1 MFKMSR
7 RSVTSWFLAILFVFT
22 SAVSAQAMAG
32 YPNPGPRDVIDQK
45 FNGAYII
52 DAGAVTGS
60 TTTQTINQ
68 GLKPY
73 GLIYALVKAKVP
85 VEWVIN
91 DQKTDP
97 LTNTQ
102 TISQTQGNNGTDFT
116 FDCDGAGTAY
126 ASKNY
131 RTGAFVVPNEFSLQ
145 AKPVIDAWKANS
157 ANSGLV
163 VDGPCT
169 ATTPTLPVFS
179 TITSWPRAILDAQ
192 NGAVAVTYFNNA
204 GIPGPA
210 ATIDPA
216 NPPAYRFA
224 APSQLTPCDDIYVMP
239 HADPTWATHK
249 ELLPFVKSG
258 GALYASCHAVSE
270 VENMRYPASNDGTFP
285 SGQGL
290 EGKLA
295 MNFLATGNGANT
307 DALVHYGSHSA
318 QGSVPYNF
326 FKPATAADYAGS
338 AGNLESVR
346 VGDPIAQFLG
356 VTDAATQQGSEQIF
370 IPISG
375 SKWRSTTQIVTYDPT
390 QPDATAQATG
400 PAASVLYGP
409 AFGDAKNGW
418 VMYEGGHSL
427 NKGTAGDVAAQRAFF
442 NFLLLTAIDRR
453 PSASTDPSRS
463 PLVTV
468 TSPAPGTAIASGS
481 TSVPLKASATGG
493 SGSYSYK
500 WSAQCFDASR
510 NSVAVPD
517 SSFGSTVM
525 PNTTFTAP
533 ASSAGQVSCNLTLQV
548 IDTCGRFSFGYSSVT
563 FSPPAD
569 LRLTV
574 ASAPS
579 TSTHVTANGD
589 ITYTYSVYNAG
600 ETAGGLSDGRTA
612 SASSLTTAVPAGSIF
627 TSADVFQNDGTTP
640 LAGATCNQAGGSIA
654 CDLGDLADEVTVRV
668 IVKVKVNADAVSGT
682 ITSRA
687 SVTSKSADG
696 DLTNNSATVSHSKDA
711 VGIKIVY
718 ATKTVYA
725 DANGSPVTYSY
736 RVTNLGTNP
745 LTTVVVSDD
754 KLGSAHPTYVSG
766 DTNSNNQ
773 LESSETWIYTSTRT
787 ITWATPD
794 SNPANNPL
802 DRESTATAT
811 GVDGSTNVSSTDTAT
826 VQIATFSLLAKI
838 TPLAQTIAAGGNAN
852 VTLSVKNTTNQ
863 PVAVNNIN
871 VWSST
876 DAGGTL
882 TCALPAGSIAVAASG
897 STFQIGS
904 LEQNATW
911 TVDCLI
917 SGVTATEGQSKIASL
932 SVSAANP
939 LKNSAAAIA
948 DGPKTGAINI
958 ATPKLIL
965 TKVGKNNPLTRGD
978 SQPYTVTLR
987 NADTEANT
995 SVVLRDTAPDGMTLS
1010 PANIKFKQ
1018 LGGTAHT
1025 YGRIG
1030 VLASDKFDYSSTT
1043 LGSSN
1048 GNGGSGWYSGSV
1060 WSTNDSSNVKFLG
1073 NTADSNYSNEKYS
1086 VKFLNGS
1093 TTAKT
1098 LTRKALLNGD
1108 LAVDSTYLN
1117 FDCLQY
1123 FSTSSSRLWRIPTLT
1138 VRIAGT
1144 SIYTGRCQ
1152 SSSSSVRNAMSVKI
1166 PSTLL
1171 AANASASG
1179 SDVQF
1184 EVTIPGGSSG
1194 TSSSSAVVF
1203 LDDITIVSGQV
1214 ASSTFTAGLGS
1225 STSPAGGSGWADS
1238 YWTKAG
1244 TLSANLNASSKYGN
1258 DIEWTA
1264 NSSSTSTSSES
1275 ITRGF
1280 NLSSA
1285 DWQNAALS
1293 FSCRHEAFD
1302 STHDFLKVSVGGTVI
1317 FTEQNSGSTYC
1328 GVGASQTN
1336 SLSLNN
1342 LNLGPILPSASKINV
1357 VIEMAGNKNIGIDD
1371 LYITS
1376 GPSGGASASNADRSN
1391 VAWTYDSV
1399 NGRWYI
1405 NIGTLQV
1412 GEVATLDYVATIDRT
1427 KFNTASSITNIASA
1441 VSNRQTSPVTVS
1453 ETSQFAVSLFTLSV
1467 TSNVNKILSG
1477 GSYTLTYVLKNNG
1490 DLAST
1495 TNTLVDDNGTATDTS
1510 DDLNI
1515 HSLTPVKSGAAGV
1528 NTTDANLDPG
1538 ETWTYTRAFTGITSD
1553 KTNSATFNGQTASD
1567 TPTASDD
1574 ATVLVVSP
1582 SMSFTVDHANHYLK
1596 TGETAEYVYTVTN
1609 TGNDSITGLV
1619 ITPPFCKT
1627 FTYVSGDLNGD
1638 GIMSPDDGTNAAEAW
1653 VFKCVT
1659 DPITV
1664 SAGPTNATATGVASS
1679 FGSTVTSS
1687 PIGIQMTVIAP
1698 AISVTKVV
1706 KNTVGGTTTST
1717 PSSGSWDSVDAAHVV
1732 TVDPVN
1738 SVGYTYTVSNTG
1750 DSAVHGLT
1758 VSDSDCPSPVYPAGK
1773 SVADTLA
1780 VGQTWVFTCAAALR
1794 TQTIDAIAYATALDV
1809 MEEDV
1814 QSNAVS
1820 AKVKVL
1826 APHLILEVKSA
1837 TEYVKYGQSTTFT
1850 YTVTND
1856 GEVNVSS
1863 FTPSSSSCS
1872 PLVGPTK
1879 SAVSG
1884 SANGDG
1890 VLDIGEIFTYTCT
1903 IANFSQDTLDVLE
1916 VSNVNSA
1923 SGPTGY
1929 SPAPSGTKVFVIDP
1943 NMTVTQTVTVK
1954 AAGVVVAGPA
1964 SDVPANIGDTV
1975 IYNYTVSSGAATN
1988 GSTIGGLNT
1997 MLINSITDAQCSP
2010 IEAVVDNNGVNT
2022 GDANANGSLDPSES
2036 WNFTCTAASTL
2047 TASAAV
2053 VDAQAT
2059 VQAAS
2064 VAESFT
2070 IRPASVRVRIAGA
2083 SPSASPSPSSSTTY
2097 EPSAPV
2103 ATPTPSASATPKPTS
2118 TPTPSASTPGTP
2130 AKLVQKVYFKG
2141 DSAALTKETL
2151 ATLKALA
2158 KKAKK
2163 YGGFPTITVIGKVRE
2178 TNDKSY
2184 DAALSK
2190 QRAVNVAKQIK
2201 KLGILGNYKT
2211 IAAGISPENQ
2221 PISRRVEITMVW
2233 KVVK

>member
-7 RSVTSWFLAILFVFT
+7 QSIASWFLAIVLIFT

-32 YPNPGPRDVIDQK
+32 YPNPGPRDAIDQK

-60 TTTQTINQ
+60 TNTQTINQ

-91 DQKTDP
+91 DKKTDP

-102 TISQTQGNNGTDFT
+102 TINQSQGNNGTDFT

-157 ANSGLV
+157 VNAGLV

-270 VENMRYPASNDGTFP
+270 VENMRYPAANDGTFP

-307 DALVHYGSHSA
+307 DSLVHYGSHAA
-318 QGSVPYNF
+318 QGSVPYSF
-326 FKPATAADYAGS
+326 FKPTSAADYVGS

-390 QPDATAQATG
+390 QADATAQGTG

-427 NKGTAGDVAAQRAFF
+427 NKGTVGDVAAQRAFF

-463 PLVTV
+463 PIVNV

-481 TSVPLKASATGG
+481 TSVPLKASASGG

-510 NSVAVPD
+510 NAVAVPD
-517 SSFGSTVM
+517 SSFGSTLM

-579 TSTHVTANGD
+579 PLIHVTANGD

-600 ETAGGLSDGRTA
+600 QTAGGLGDGRTA
-612 SASSLTTAVPAGSIF
+612 TAATLTSAVPAGTVF
-627 TSADVFQNDGTTP
+627 TSAEVFQSDGTTL
-640 LAGATCNQAGGSIA
+640 LAVATCNQAGGSIS
-654 CDLGDLADEVTVRV
+654 CDLGDLADETTVKVV
-668 IVKVKVNADAVSGT
+668 IKVKVNSDAIAGT

-687 SVTSKSADG
+687 DVASKSADS
-696 DLTNNSATVSHSKDA
+696 DLTNNNVSTYNTKDA
-711 VGIKIVY
+711 VGIKIAY

-766 DTNSNNQ
+766 DTDSNNQ
-773 LESSETWIYTSTRT
+773 LESTETWIYTSTRT

-838 TPLAQTIAAGGNAN
+838 TPLAQTVPAGGNAN
-852 VTLSVKNTTNQ
+852 VTLTVKNTTNQ
-863 PVAVNNIN
+863 PVALNNIN

-876 DAGGTL
+876 DAGGSL
-882 TCALPAGSIAVAASG
+882 TCALPVDSIAIAASG
-897 STFQIGS
+897 ATFQIGS
-904 LEQNATW
+904 LEQNASW

-917 SGVTATEGQSKIASL
+917 SGVTAPEGQSKIASL

-939 LKNSAAAIA
+939 LKNSAAAIT

-965 TKVGKNNPLTRGD
+965 TKVAKNNPLPRGA
-978 SQPYTVTLR
+978 SEPYTVTLR

-995 SVVLRDTAPDGMTLS
+995 SVVLRDTVQDGMTLGS
-1010 PANIKFKQ
+1010 ASVKFKQ
-1018 LGGTAHT
+1018 SGGPQHT
-1025 YGRIG
+1025 YARIG
-1030 VLASDKFDYSSTT
+1030 VLASDKFYYSSST

-1048 GNGGSGWYSGSV
+1048 GNAGSGWVAGSV

-1073 NTADSNYSNEKYS
+1073 NTADNNYSNEKYS
-1086 VKFLNGS
+1086 VKFSSGS

-1117 FDCLQY
+1117 FDCVQY
-1123 FSTSSSRLWRIPTLT
+1123 FTTSTSSAYKIPTLT
-1138 VRIAGT
+1138 VKVGGAQIW
-1144 SIYTGRCQ
+1144 TGRCQ
-1152 SSSSSVRNAMSVKI
+1152 NASSTSRTAMSLPI
-1166 PSTLL
+1166 QSSLL
-1171 AANASASG
+1171 GVNAPAGG
-1179 SDVQF
+1179 SEITF
-1184 EVTIPGGSSG
+1184 EVAIPGKSG
-1194 TSSSSAVVF
+1194 TSSSSSAVVF

-1214 ASSTFTAGLGS
+1214 ASSTFTAGLGTS
-1225 STSPAGGSGWADS
+1225 NSPAGGSGWADS
-1238 YWTKAG
+1238 NWTKAG
-1244 TLSANLNASSKYGN
+1244 TLSANLNAYSKYGN

-1302 STHDFLKVSVGGTVI
+1302 SPQDFLKVSVGGVVI
-1317 FTEQNSGSTYC
+1317 FNEQDSGTASC

-1336 SLSLNN
+1336 SRSLLN
-1342 LNLGPILPSASKINV
+1342 LNLGSIAPSASKINI
-1357 VIEMAGNKNIGIDD
+1357 VIEMAGDKNIGIDD
-1371 LYITS
+1371 IYLS
-1376 GPSGGASASNADRSN
+1376 AGPSGAASASNTDRSN
-1391 VAWTYDSV
+1391 VAWEYDSV
-1399 NGRWYI
+1399 SNRWYI

-1412 GEVATLDYVATIDRT
+1412 GETATISYVATIDWT
-1427 KFNTASSITNIASA
+1427 KFKSASSVTNIASA
-1441 VSNRQTSPVTVS
+1441 VSNRQTDPVVS
-1453 ETSQFAVSLFTLSV
+1453 TEATKFEVSLFTLSV
-1467 TSNVNKILSG
+1467 TANVNKILSG
-1477 GSYTLTYVLKNNG
+1477 ASYTLTYVLKNNG
-1490 DLAST
+1490 DVAST
-1495 TNTLVDDNGTATDTS
+1495 TNALVDDNGTSADATD
-1510 DDLNI
+1510 DINI
-1515 HSLTPVKSGAAGV
+1515 NLLTPVKSGPASV
-1528 NTTDANLDPG
+1528 NTTDTNLDPG
-1538 ETWTYTRAFTGITSD
+1538 ETWTYTRTFTGVTTD
-1553 KTNSATFNGQTASD
+1553 KTDAATFTGQTTSD

-1582 SMSFTVDHANHYLK
+1582 SLSFTVDHANHYLK
-1596 TGETAEYVYTVTN
+1596 SGETAEFVYTVTN
-1609 TGNDSITGLV
+1609 TGNDPIASVV

-1638 GIMSPDDGTNAAEAW
+1638 GVMSPDDGINAAEAW
-1653 VFKCVT
+1653 VFMCVT
-1659 DPITV
+1659 DAITV
-1664 SAGPTNATATGVASS
+1664 SAGPTNASAVGVASS
-1679 FGSTVTSS
+1679 FGSTVTAA
-1687 PIGIQMTVIAP
+1687 PISIQVTVIAP

-1706 KNTVGGTTTST
+1706 NNTVGGTTTST
-1717 PSSGSWDSVDAAHVV
+1717 PSSGAWNSVDSAHLV

-1738 SVGYTYTVSNTG
+1738 SVSYTYTVSNTG
-1750 DSAVHGLT
+1750 DSAVHGIT
-1758 VSDSDCPSPVYPAGK
+1758 ISDSDCSSPVYPAGK

-1780 VGQTWVFTCAAALR
+1780 VGQTWVFTCTAALR
-1794 TQTIDAIAYATALDV
+1794 TQTIDAVAYATALDV

-1820 AKVKVL
+1820 AKVRVL

-1850 YTVTND
+1850 YSITND
-1856 GEVNVSS
+1856 GEVNISS
-1863 FTPSSSSCS
+1863 FTPASSACS

-1884 SANGDG
+1884 SANGDN

-1903 IANFSQDTLDVLE
+1903 IANFFQDTLDVLE

-1923 SGPTGY
+1923 SGATGY
-1929 SPAPSGTKVFVIDP
+1929 TPAPSGTKVFVIDP
-1943 NMTVTQTVTVK
+1943 NMTVTQSATVK

-1964 SDVPANIGDTV
+1964 TDVPANIGDTV
-1975 IYNYTVSSGAATN
+1975 IYNYTVSSGAATH
-1988 GSTIGGLNT
+1988 GSSIGGLNT

-2010 IEAVVDNNGVNT
+2010 IEAVVANGVNT
-2022 GDANANGSLDPSES
+2022 GDTNANGSLDPSES
-2036 WNFTCTAASTL
+2036 WNFSCIAASTL
-2047 TASAAV
+2047 TSSAAV

-2163 YGGFPTITVIGKVRE
+2163 YGGFPTITVIGKVKE

-2211 IAAGISPENQ
+2211 VAAGISPENQ

>member
-1 MFKMSR
+1 MFQLSR
-7 RSVTSWFLAILFVFT
+7 QSIASWFLAIVLVFT
-22 SAVSAQAMAG
+22 SAVSAQAVAG
-32 YPNPGPRDVIDQK
+32 YPNPGPHDAIDQK

-52 DAGAVTGS
+52 DAGAVTGTS
-60 TTTQTINQ
+60 TTQTINQ

-102 TISQTQGNNGTDFT
+102 TISQSQGNNGTDFT

-145 AKPVIDAWKANS
+145 AKPIIDSWKANT
-157 ANSGLV
+157 ANAGLV

-192 NGAVAVTYFNNA
+192 NGSVAVTYFNNA

-210 ATIDPA
+210 ATIDPT

-270 VENMRYPASNDGTFP
+270 VENLRYPASNDGTFP
-285 SGQGL
+285 TGQGL

-295 MNFLATGNGANT
+295 MNFLATGNANNT
-307 DALVHYGSHSA
+307 DALVHYGSHAA

-326 FKPATAADYAGS
+326 FKPSAAADYVGS
-338 AGNLESVR
+338 SGNLESVR

-375 SKWRSTTQIVTYDPT
+375 SKWRSTTQIITYDPT
-390 QPDATAQATG
+390 QADATAQSTG

-409 AFGDAKNGW
+409 AFGDTKNGW

-463 PLVTV
+463 PIVNV

-500 WSAQCFDASR
+500 WSAQCFDAS
-510 NSVAVPD
+510 NNAVAVND
-517 SSFGSTVM
+517 AAFGSTVM

-533 ASSAGQVSCNLTLQV
+533 SASAGQVSCNLTLQV

-569 LRLTV
+569 LRVSV
-574 ASAPS
+574 ASAPAS
-579 TSTHVTANGD
+579 TTHVTANGD

-600 ETAGGLSDGRTA
+600 QTAGTADGRTA
-612 SASSLTTAVPAGSIF
+612 AAATLSSGVPAGTIF
-627 TSADVFQNDGTTP
+627 TSADVYQSNGTT
-640 LAGATCNQAGGSIA
+640 LLSGASCDQAGGSIL
-654 CDLGDLADEVTVRV
+654 CQLGDLTDETTVKV
-668 IVKVKVNADAVSGT
+668 IIKVKVNSDAVSGT
-682 ITSRA
+682 ITSKA
-687 SVTSKSADG
+687 SASSKSADG
-696 DLTNNSATVSHSKDA
+696 DLTNNAATTSHTKDA

-718 ATKTVYA
+718 TTKTVYA

-736 RVTNLGTNP
+736 KVNNLGTNP
-745 LTTVVVSDD
+745 LTTVVVTDD
-754 KLGSAHPTYVSG
+754 KLPSPGHPTYVSG
-766 DTNSNNQ
+766 DTNNNSQ
-773 LESSETWIYTSTRT
+773 LEASETWIYTSTRT
-787 ITWATPD
+787 ITWLTPD
-794 SNPANNPL
+794 TNNSNDPL
-802 DRESTATAT
+802 TRESTATAT
-811 GVDGSTNVSSTDTAT
+811 GVDGSNNVSSTDTAS

-838 TPLAQTIAAGGNAN
+838 TPLSQTIAAGGSAN
-852 VTLSVKNTTNQ
+852 ITLSVKNTTNQ
-863 PVAVNNIN
+863 PVAINNIN
-871 VWSST
+871 VWAST
-876 DAGGTL
+876 DSGGTL
-882 TCALPAGSIAVAASG
+882 SCALPAGATPVAASG

-904 LEQNATW
+904 LDQNATW
-911 TVDCLI
+911 TADCTI
-917 SGVTATEGQSKIASL
+917 TAVTATEGQSKIASL
-932 SVSAANP
+932 SVSAVNP
-939 LKNSAAAIA
+939 LKNSAPAIT
-948 DGPKTGAINI
+948 DGPRTGAINI
-958 ATPKLIL
+958 ATPKLVL

-995 SVVLRDTAPDGMTLS
+995 SVILRDTVPDGMTLS

-1018 LGGTAHT
+1018 LGGAVHT

-1030 VLASDKFDYSSTT
+1030 VLASDKMNYSTTT

-1048 GNGGSGWYSGSV
+1048 GNAGSGWYSGSY
-1060 WSTNDSSNVKFLG
+1060 WSTNDTGNVKFLG
-1073 NTADSNYSNEKYS
+1073 NSADSSFTNEKYS
-1086 VKFLNGS
+1086 VKFSNGS

-1117 FDCLQY
+1117 FDCVQY
-1123 FSTSSSRLWRIPTLT
+1123 YSTSSSRLWRIPTLT
-1138 VRIAGT
+1138 VKVAGT
-1144 SIYTGRCQ
+1144 SVFTGRCQ
-1152 SSSSSVRNAMSVKI
+1152 STSSSNRTAMSVKI
-1166 PSTLL
+1166 PATLL
-1171 AANASASG
+1171 GANASNTG
-1179 SDVQF
+1179 SDIQF
-1184 EVTIPGGSSG
+1184 EVTIPGATGS
-1194 TSSSSAVVF
+1194 TSSSSAVLF
-1203 LDDITIVSGQV
+1203 LDDVTIVSGQV
-1214 ASSTFTAGLGS
+1214 AYSSFTSGLGTS
-1225 STSPAGGSGWADS
+1225 STSAGGSGWADS
-1238 YWTKAG
+1238 YWTKG
-1244 TLSANLNASSKYGN
+1244 GNLTTNLNASTKYGT
-1258 DIEWTA
+1258 DIEWTGSA
-1264 NSSSTSTSSES
+1264 NKNATM
-1275 ITRGF
+1275 TRAF
-1280 NLSSA
+1280 NMTAA
-1285 DWQNAALS
+1285 DWQNAKLS
-1293 FSCRHEAFD
+1293 FSCRHEAFNSSD
-1302 STHDFLKVSVGGTVI
+1302 DYLKISVAGTSV
-1317 FTEQNSGSTYC
+1317 FSEVNSGSSYC
-1328 GVGASQTN
+1328 GVGGTQTN

-1342 LNLGPILPSASKINV
+1342 LDLGSIAPSASKISV
-1357 VIEMAGNKNIGIDD
+1357 VIETSGDKNIGIDD

-1376 GPSGGASASNADRSN
+1376 GPSGGASATNTDRTN
-1391 VAWTYDSV
+1391 VAWTFDAV

-1412 GEVATLDYVATIDRT
+1412 GEVATIDYTATIDKT
-1427 KFNTASSITNIASA
+1427 KFTSASSVTNIASA
-1441 VSNRQTSPVTVS
+1441 VSNRQTSPVAVS

-1467 TSNVNKILSG
+1467 SSNVSKVLSG

-1495 TNTLVDDNGTATDTS
+1495 SNALVDDNGTSTDTS
-1510 DDLNI
+1510 DDVNI
-1515 HSLTPVKSGAAGV
+1515 AALTPVKSGPSGV

-1538 ETWTYTRAFTGITSD
+1538 ETWTYTRQFSGITQD
-1553 KTNSATFNGQTASD
+1553 TTNSATFTGLTASD
-1567 TPTASDD
+1567 TPVATAD

-1582 SMSFTVDHANHYLK
+1582 SMSFSVDHANHYLK
-1596 TGETAEYVYTVTN
+1596 SGETAEFRYTVTN
-1609 TGNDSITGLV
+1609 TGNDPIGGVV

-1627 FTYVSGDLNGD
+1627 FVYVSGDTNSD
-1638 GIMSPDDGTNAAEAW
+1638 GIMSPDDGVNPAESW
-1653 VFKCVT
+1653 IFDCVT

-1679 FGSTVTSS
+1679 FGSTVTAT
-1687 PIGIQMTVIAP
+1687 PVAIQMTVIAP
-1698 AISVTKVV
+1698 ALSISKKVT
-1706 KNTVGGTTTST
+1706 NTVSGTPTNYPASGTWDT
-1717 PSSGSWDSVDAAHVV
+1717 VDSSHRV

-1738 SVGYTYTVSNTG
+1738 SVSYTYTVKNTG
-1750 DSAVHGLT
+1750 DSTLHGVS
-1758 VSDSDCPSPVYPAGK
+1758 VSDSDCASPSYPAGK

-1780 VGQTWVFTCAAALR
+1780 ANATFVFTCTAAQR
-1794 TQTIDAIAYATALDV
+1794 NQTIDAIAYATALDL
-1809 MEEDV
+1809 MDEDV

-1820 AKVKVL
+1820 AEIKVL

-1837 TEYVKYGQSTTFT
+1837 TEYVKYGQSTTLT

-1856 GEVNVSS
+1856 GEVNISS
-1863 FTPSSSSCS
+1863 FTPVSSSCS

-1879 SAVSG
+1879 GAVSG
-1884 SANGDG
+1884 SGNTDG
-1890 VLDIGEIFTYTCT
+1890 VLDVGEIWTYTCT
-1903 IANFSQDTLDVLE
+1903 ISNFSQDTLDVFSVE
-1916 VSNVNSA
+1916 NVNSN

-1929 SPAPSGTKVFVIDP
+1929 TPAPSGTKVFVIDP
-1943 NMTVTQTVTVK
+1943 SMTVTQTVTVK

-1964 SDVPANIGDTV
+1964 TDVPANIGDTI
-1975 IYNYTVSSGAATN
+1975 IYDYSISSATTAH
-1988 GSTIGGLNT
+1988 GSTISGLNT

-2010 IEAVVDNNGVNT
+2010 IDAVVDNSGNNT
-2022 GDANANGSLDPSES
+2022 GDTNANGALDPGES
-2036 WNFTCTAASTL
+2036 WHFSCTAASTL
-2047 TASAAV
+2047 TAAPAV

-2083 SPSASPSPSSSTTY
+2083 TPSASPSPSSSSTY
-2097 EPSAPV
+2097 DPSAPV
-2103 ATPTPSASATPKPTS
+2103 ATPTPTATAKPTPKPTS
-2118 TPTPSASTPGTP
+2118 TPQPSATTPGTP

-2141 DSAALTKETL
+2141 DSAALTKATL

-2158 KKAKK
+2158 AKAKK
-2163 YGGFPTITVIGKVRE
+2163 YGGYPTITVIGKVKE

-2201 KLGILGNYKT
+2201 KLGIVGKYTT

-2221 PISRRVEITMVW
+2221 PISRRVEIKMTW